1 MRIENSLF
9 LKRGG
14 FELKKPLKLRI
25 FKKTTALHPKKE
37 ISRYNIFAFAI
48 FSFHGKILFED
59 YPHKSNLWGSLFYNN
74 LS

>member
-1 MRIENSLF
+1 MKTLF
-9 LKRGG
+9 FKKGG
-14 FELKKPLKLRI
+14 EFELKKPLKLRI

-48 FSFHGKILFED
+48 FSFHGKLLFED

>member
-1 MRIENSLF
+1 MENPLF
-9 LKRGG
+9 KKGGG
-14 FELKKPLKLRI
+14 FELKKPLKLKI

-37 ISRYNIFAFAI
+37 ISRYNVFAFAI
-48 FSFHGKILFED
+48 FSFHGKLLFED